1 MTTFFKS
8 QRFLELVLTYGEI
21 IVTSNSKF
29 SFFPGQFLFKLI
41 SLYKKLSLSSHM
53 SLVTS
58 WASCLISKHKNP
70 KHMVT
75 TWRYILV
82 QASNQGVNPGASNC
96 KDLFGKAL
104 ETRGSSVIEATVSDN
119 SLGPIS
125 LDGSLWKS
133 WKVKLKLGMGWVRP
147 SGSLMVTSEVNLAKG
162 SNNSTEVG
170 FFYEIDSL
178 TWLRFEI
185 RQ

>member
-1 MTTFFKS
+1 MS
-8 QRFLELVLTYGEI
+8 
-21 IVTSNSKF
+21 
-29 SFFPGQFLFKLI
+29 SFFQVSWVTWFVSKL
-41 SLYKKLSLSSHM
+41 
-53 SLVTS
+53 
-58 WASCLISKHKNP
+58 KNP

-147 SGSLMVTSEVNLAKG
+147 SGSLMVTSEVNLEKG

-170 FFYEIDSL
+170 FLYEIDSL
-178 TWLRFEI
+178 TWLRFESWVMPKTSI
-185 RQ
+185 YWKSIWI

>member
-1 MTTFFKS
+1 MS
-8 QRFLELVLTYGEI
+8 W
-21 IVTSNSKF
+21 VTWFVSK
-29 SFFPGQFLFKLI
+29 L
-41 SLYKKLSLSSHM
+41 
-53 SLVTS
+53 
-58 WASCLISKHKNP
+58 KNP

-133 WKVKLKLGMGWVRP
+133 WKVKLRLGMGWVRP
-147 SGSLMVTSEVNLAKG
+147 SGSLMVTSEVNLEKG

-178 TWLRFEI
+178 NYLRFESRVTLRSLSNDQVHLRKNWLHCFI
-185 RQ
+185 SGLSQPIFGLY